1 MSRNTVKQGGLGNTI
16 KQGIQMLQGRDVPNY
31 TLVFLDP
38 TSDKR
43 SGEEQTIWN
52 PYITLGRASGST
64 IKYSDQYPT
73 VSRNHAY
80 IMIEGNR
87 VFIEPDINATNPTI
101 INHNP
106 IRRKSELSPGDE
118 IQLSHEGPRLR
129 YINTPANRTT
139 ASMKFTQRLQ
149 QFGSQALRPYK
160 TALSIMSVLLIG
172 LASYLIWFSN
182 VTETKISDQAI
193 KISQQDDKI
202 TETNVANQK
211 LRDTL
216 IIMESRL
223 SGLANKNSIEA
234 LNIKNRML
242 DLTNKIND
250 PNSVGSDSSPK
261 TTSNIVEG
269 GKDIASELKQF
280 EKSVYFIIIE
290 SVEVYHPEV
299 NDSKG
304 PLDLAKSLRFR
315 WSGTGFMTSD
325 GEFITARHV
334 IEPWR
339 FGLSCEA
346 AASDDKEAQIKTF
359 LNNAQLKGGNVEVT
373 YKAISPSGDNF
384 TFTNKNVILD
394 DSKDRTKCTLNNEW
408 HIKQCDEDN
417 LHTDWAKVEL
427 KNRPGTFKMNR
438 VISRK
443 LDKGTQLFGLGY
455 SHGTR
460 MQNFDDY
467 EKFDNLDPLFIS
479 AKVVQQNTVN
489 GMINISSSEIAPGSS
504 GGPILV
510 KTVNGW
516 EVIGIISHGYI
527 DGIKQL
533 VPIWQV
539 R

>member
-1 MSRNTVKQGGLGNTI
+1 MSRNTVKQGGLRNTI

-172 LASYLIWFSN
+172 LATYLIWFSGKAN
-182 VTETKISDQAI
+182 EKMEYQAAQLEIQNQNIKQLSDSLSLIENKYNSIKDKTSSEAIRIRNEMYSLTQRI
-193 KISQQDDKI
+193 KI
-202 TETNVANQK
+202 TNEV
-211 LRDTL
+211 
-216 IIMESRL
+216 
-223 SGLANKNSIEA
+223 SGPIATGSSNTSS
-234 LNIKNRML
+234 
-242 DLTNKIND
+242 
-250 PNSVGSDSSPK
+250 SVG
-261 TTSNIVEG
+261 T
-269 GKDIASELKQF
+269 AAELKQF
-280 EKSVYFIIIE
+280 EKSVYFIIIK
-290 SVEVYHPEV
+290 SVEVYHPDE
-299 NDSKG
+299 NDALG
-304 PLDLAKSLRFR
+304 PFDLAEKFKYK
-315 WSGTGFMTSD
+315 WSGTGFMTTE
-325 GEFITARHV
+325 GELITARHV

-339 FGLSCEA
+339 FGVKCESNTYDTLNA
-346 AASDDKEAQIKTF
+346 IQVF
-359 LNNAQLKGGNVEVT
+359 LNNAEIKGGNVEVT
-373 YKAISPSGDNF
+373 YEATSSSGDKF
-384 TFTNKNVILD
+384 TFTNKSVVMD
-394 DSKDRTKCTLNNEW
+394 ESRDRIICNDEKKYQW
-408 HIKQCDEDN
+408 RVKQCSDEN
-417 LHTDWAKVEL
+417 LHTDWAKIIVGNRRGLFKLNRDKSL
-427 KNRPGTFKMNR
+427 K
-438 VISRK
+438 
-443 LDKGTQLFGLGY
+443 LEKGTSLFGLGY
-455 SHGTR
+455 SHGSD
-460 MQNFDDY
+460 MQSRNTID
-467 EKFDNLDPLFIS
+467 LDPMFLTGT
-479 AKVVQQNTVN
+479 VVQQNTVN
-489 GMINISSSEIAPGSS
+489 GMINISSSEIAAGSS
-504 GGPILV
+504 GGPIMV
-510 KTVNGW
+510 KTSIGW
-516 EVIGIISHGYI
+516 EAIGIISNGYV
-527 DGIKQL
+527 GGLKQL

>member
-160 TALSIMSVLLIG
+160 TALYIMGALLIG
-172 LASYLIWFSN
+172 LSSYLIWFSN
-182 VTETKISDQAI
+182 VTKTKIEDQSTQ
-193 KISQQDDKI
+193 ISLQDTKI
-202 TETNVANQK
+202 TETSTANK
-211 LRDTL
+211 NLRDSL
-216 IIMESRL
+216 VAMENRL
-223 SGLANKNSIEA
+223 SGLANKNSMEA
-234 LNIKNRML
+234 LNIKNKML
-242 DLTNKIND
+242 DLTSKISD
-250 PNSVGSDSSPK
+250 PSKTENVEVNYSYEGSK
-261 TTSNIVEG
+261 GVAG
-269 GKDIASELKQF
+269 ELKQF
-280 EKSVYFIIIE
+280 ENSVYFIIIE
-290 SVEVYHPEV
+290 SVEVYHPDA

-339 FGLSCEA
+339 FGLTCA
-346 AASDDKEAQIKTF
+346 AVESDDKEAQIKTF

-384 TFTNKNVILD
+384 TFTNKNVVLD
-394 DSKDRTKCTLNNEW
+394 DSKDRTKCNYDDKW

-417 LHTDWAKVEL
+417 LHTDWAKVIL
-427 KNRPGTFKMNR
+427 KNRPGSFKMNR
-438 VISRK
+438 AISKK
-443 LDKGTQLFGLGY
+443 LVKGSQLYGLGY

-460 MQNFDDY
+460 MQNFDEY
-467 EKFDNLDPLFIS
+467 EKFDNLDPFFIS

-489 GMINISSSEIAPGSS
+489 GMINISSSEIASGSS
-504 GGPILV
+504 GGPILFN
-510 KTVNGW
+510 TPNGW
-516 EVIGIISHGYI
+516 EVIGIISHGYL

>member
-234 LNIKNRML
+234 LNI
-242 DLTNKIND
+242 
-250 PNSVGSDSSPK
+250 VG
-261 TTSNIVEG
+261 
-269 GKDIASELKQF
+269 
-280 EKSVYFIIIE
+280 VY
-290 SVEVYHPEV
+290 
-299 NDSKG
+299 
-304 PLDLAKSLRFR
+304 
-315 WSGTGFMTSD
+315 
-325 GEFITARHV
+325 
-334 IEPWR
+334 
-339 FGLSCEA
+339 
-346 AASDDKEAQIKTF
+346 
-359 LNNAQLKGGNVEVT
+359 
-373 YKAISPSGDNF
+373 
-384 TFTNKNVILD
+384 
-394 DSKDRTKCTLNNEW
+394 
-408 HIKQCDEDN
+408 
-417 LHTDWAKVEL
+417 
-427 KNRPGTFKMNR
+427 
-438 VISRK
+438 
-443 LDKGTQLFGLGY
+443 
-455 SHGTR
+455 
-460 MQNFDDY
+460 
-467 EKFDNLDPLFIS
+467 
-479 AKVVQQNTVN
+479 
-489 GMINISSSEIAPGSS
+489 
-504 GGPILV
+504 
-510 KTVNGW
+510 W
-516 EVIGIISHGYI
+516 EVMA
-527 DGIKQL
+527 
-533 VPIWQV
+533 